1 MTDVKVANAIG
12 RFFFLIHLDETAARE
27 SATLALNEWRN
38 RIQKVANPAELARPI
53 LVQVL
58 TEYFVRFKHVPQSGQ
73 PVVFSADDWIIPTD
87 VDLGPW
93 LEFRKVAEP
102 DELLA
107 VLLLKILNQP
117 EETVSLGM
125 NVSVGTLRHR
135 LSRGL
140 KRLGQIQLSSASGH
154 SRE

>member
-1 MTDVKVANAIG
+1 MTDAKIASAIG
-12 RFFFLIHLDETAARE
+12 RFFFLIHLDEAAARE
-27 SATLALNEWRN
+27 SATLALNEWRS
-38 RIQKVANPAELARPI
+38 RIQKVANPAVMARPL

-58 TEYFVRFKHVPQSGQ
+58 SEFFHRFKQVPQSGQ
-73 PVVFSADDWIIPTD
+73 PVVFSADDWVIPSD

-93 LEFRKVAEP
+93 LEFRKLAET

-107 VLLLKILNQP
+107 VLLLKVLNQS
-117 EETVSLGM
+117 EDIVSVGM

-140 KRLGQIQLSSASGH
+140 KRLGQIQLSSVGGQ